1 MKNTKQDQNLQCYTV
16 VEMDG
21 WDRFDGWMDGWVD
34 GRMDRQLDKIHIP
47 LDPPTCLSLL
57 IS

>member
-34 GRMDRQLDKIHIP
+34 GRMDRQLDKIHTP
-47 LDPPTCLSLL
+47 Q
-57 IS
+57 